1 MVLWDYDENDLLE
14 DTTSGN
20 YISKSG
26 CYDMQIEST
35 ELINSTESKA
45 QAIVLILSN
54 DTEKA
59 RVSLWFRGKNG
70 ETVDFVKRLLN
81 HVCFL
86 AKIKASDL
94 EIKTMTEDNKRR
106 VVIPKL
112 ANKSIGAFIKVK
124 VNDQGNYDHILKG
137 YMNLRVKRLL
147 RKLRKILQ
155 TALNISKCI
164 KNIME
169 LLKKNRLTLK
179 LSNLILWMMN
189 FHFNIN

>member
-1 MVLWDYDENDLLE
+1 MALWDYDENDLLE

-26 CYDMQIEST
+26 CYDMQIESA

-86 AKIKASDL
+86 AKTKASDL

-124 VNDQGNYDHILKG
+124 VNDQGNYDHILEGVYEPKS
-137 YMNLRVKRLL
+137 K
-147 RKLRKILQ
+147 K
-155 TALNISKCI
+155 TAKEIKENSSDCI
-164 KNIME
+164 KYKQMY
-169 LLKKNRLTLK
+169 KKYNGATEEK
-179 LSNLILWMMN
+179 QVNSKVEQSDFMDDE
-189 FHFNIN
+189 FPF